1 MLCTASVV
9 GYVGEAK
16 ALNASGLP
24 AGVSL
29 YRIRLGVPQGRDRES
44 QWWTVVGR
52 GPSWMLD
59 ELQCGMVVA
68 CAGRPSLEQW
78 TDVRGEPRASLR
90 LDADRIML
98 VGKPEKRRGASA
110 QPEGDA
116 PDDVG
121 ERRLSVGAES
131 VRPGQAIGQAVLQ
144 RVAQTMRERTG
155 LDITAEPT
163 VERGDWAQDYGH
175 DDIPF

>member
-16 ALNASGLP
+16 PLNASGLP

-29 YRIRLGVPQGRDRES
+29 YRIRLGVPQGRDKES

-59 ELQCGMVVA
+59 ELQRGTVVA

-110 QPEGDA
+110 QAEGNA
-116 PDDVG
+116 P
-121 ERRLSVGAES
+121 
-131 VRPGQAIGQAVLQ
+131 
-144 RVAQTMRERTG
+144 AQPQ
-155 LDITAEPT
+155 LPPVPQVEPT
-163 VERGDWAQDYGH
+163 VERGEWAQDYGH